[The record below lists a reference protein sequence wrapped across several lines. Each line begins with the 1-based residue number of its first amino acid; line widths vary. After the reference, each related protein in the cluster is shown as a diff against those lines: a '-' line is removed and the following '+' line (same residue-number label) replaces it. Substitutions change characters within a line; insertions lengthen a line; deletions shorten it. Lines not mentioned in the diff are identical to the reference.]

1 LAFLF
6 IFPTYS
12 PTSALAHLKKK
23 GFLGHHKPKADGV
36 AMISSCREGK
46 NKFMLIK

>member
-12 PTSALAHLKKK
+12 PTSALAHLKK
-23 GFLGHHKPKADGV
+23 GVEVNHKPKAEGV
-36 AMISSCREGK
+36 AMLSSCREGK
-46 NKFMLIK
+46 K